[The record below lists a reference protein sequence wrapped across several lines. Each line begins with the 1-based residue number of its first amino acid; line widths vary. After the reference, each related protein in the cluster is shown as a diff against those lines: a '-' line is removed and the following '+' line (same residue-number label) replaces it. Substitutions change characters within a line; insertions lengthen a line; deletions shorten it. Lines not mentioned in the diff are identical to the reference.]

1 EMALTGNMYGAE
13 FGQKHG
19 FVNTIVEDGKALDGA
34 LELAQT
40 IAANGPL
47 AVKVSKQV
55 IVESQDWTQDE
66 VWQKQAPLVADVF
79 ASEDAKE
86 GSRAFAEKRAPQWTG
101 K

>member
-1 EMALTGNMYGAE
+1 MALTGNIYPAE
-13 FGQKHG
+13 FGKANG
-19 FVNTIVEDGKALDGA
+19 FVNTIVEDGRALDGA

-47 AVKVSKQV
+47 AVQVSKQV
-55 IVESQDWTQDE
+55 IVESQDWSQDE
-66 VWQKQAPLVADVF
+66 VWEKQAPLVADVF
-79 ASEDAKE
+79 TSEDAKE